1 MPSHPVASFAILHL
15 ALRIAMAP
23 RGALGAWRS
32 PSTRHAYLALARDP
46 FGAAIALAD
55 STSAPIVD
63 RNKVTIHPRPRYAPP
78 WLNFFNAS

>member
-46 FGAAIALAD
+46 FGAALSRSPIRRAPLLSIA
-55 STSAPIVD
+55 T
-63 RNKVTIHPRPRYAPP
+63 K
-78 WLNFFNAS
+78 